1 MIWPSP
7 DRRSVADLWMG
18 FVDKYHNKYQT
29 GGLQH
34 LLAQQIRAEVGSAVF
49 DSYFRFSIVR
59 NPWDRAISQF
69 VFMAR
74 RPDLRGFLGMPPD
87 ASLKQYLQLIGK
99 RRHVQWDHQV
109 RFLYDDNGRCLVDY
123 IGRFEAF
130 ESSIQSIMSRL
141 GIGLGPVRHDN
152 RGARGPYQSYYD
164 AEAREMVA
172 ALYAEDIK
180 AFGYAFEAS

>member
-7 DRRSVADLWMG
+7 ERRSVDDLWMG

-34 LLAQQIRAEVGSAVF
+34 LLAKQIRTEVGSVTF

-59 NPWDRAISQF
+59 NPWDRVISQF
-69 VFMAR
+69 TFMAR
-74 RPDLRGFLGMPPD
+74 RPDLCAFIGMQPNAP
-87 ASLKQYLQLIGK
+87 LKQYLQLIGK

-109 RFLYDDNGRCLVDY
+109 RFLYDDDGNCLVNLV
-123 IGRFEAF
+123 GRFEAF

-141 GIGLGPVRHDN
+141 GMKAGPVRHDN
-152 RGARGPYQSYYD
+152 PGMRGPYQSYYD
-164 AEAREMVA
+164 AEAREMVST
-172 ALYAEDIK
+172 LYAEDIQT
-180 AFGYAFEAS
+180 FGYTFEAS